1 MVFCRNIQRYWI
13 LRRLCR
19 SLSGPCAPL
28 TWTFSGFILV
38 LHGLVASSRWPSAGG
53 REVNECTVFCRNIRR
68 NIQRYWILR
77 RICRSIRCPASSE
90 KECADPLGPRS
101 MRAFDMDIVLLHTGA
116 PWPLCVL
123 WMAISRLL
131 CGAQVHSI
139 LSQYQAEYPAILD
152 IATSVSLN
160 TLLD

>member
-1 MVFCRNIQRYWI
+1 GHAGDGFQRP
-13 LRRLCR
+13 LVPRSRCSPRLM
-19 SLSGPCAPL
+19 
-28 TWTFSGFILV
+28 
-38 LHGLVASSRWPSAGG
+38 PSVRLQPTGCLG
-53 REVNECTVFCRNIRR
+53 VNKRTVFCR

-139 LSQYQAEYPAILD
+139 LSQYQSEYPAILD
-152 IATSVSLN
+152 IATYCRSIRCEPAR
-160 TLLD
+160 

>member
-1 MVFCRNIQRYWI
+1 MKVARPVLNGEDEETGRKV
-13 LRRLCR
+13 LR
-19 SLSGPCAPL
+19 
-28 TWTFSGFILV
+28 LV
-38 LHGLVASSRWPSAGG
+38 LTQLPRFRFRQQVSASVRLQPTGCLG
-53 REVNECTVFCRNIRR
+53 VNKRTVFCR

-139 LSQYQAEYPAILD
+139 LSQYQSEYPAILD
-152 IATSVSLN
+152 IATYLSLN
-160 TLLD
+160 KL

>member
-1 MVFCRNIQRYWI
+1 MF
-13 LRRLCR
+13 L
-19 SLSGPCAPL
+19 LS
-28 TWTFSGFILV
+28 
-38 LHGLVASSRWPSAGG
+38 LVATYQLWRVPPKAGLSTYKAHAG
-53 REVNECTVFCRNIRR
+53 DGEQRPLCFSFQPRLKRSVRLQPTGCLGVNKRTVFCRNIP
-68 NIQRYWILR
+68 RYWIWR

-139 LSQYQAEYPAILD
+139 LSQYQSEYPAILD
-152 IATSVSLN
+152 IATYLSLN
-160 TLLD
+160 KL